1 MIYCSL
7 KGCRKRIDPDLHSRY
22 KNGTERIGKMNLV
35 LDIGILVFLV
45 FFFFLGIRRGAA
57 KTLVHILGTVAA
69 ITVSIWL
76 GQYLAQWIYETFFQQ
91 QLIQNMSQQIM
102 DTGGTQAQAGIA
114 SALSVLPDFVI
125 RLLPNFG
132 IDTSALAQSVQ
143 STADGAAQGIEVVI
157 APVIVALLS
166 LLVIIVLFLL
176 LSVVVKLVAGAVGK
190 VFQLPVL
197 RSVDAILGAVLGL
210 GQGLL
215 VVALLV
221 FFIKLLVPFLSDAPQ
236 VFNAQTVEN
245 TFLFRY
251 FYNIIPF
258 GGTLFEPSSAQA
270 FDTAISAGSVQGS
283 HIE

>member
-1 MIYCSL
+1 MSL
-7 KGCRKRIDPDLHSRY
+7 A
-22 KNGTERIGKMNLV
+22 
-35 LDIGILVFLV
+35 LDIGILVVVV
-45 FFFFLGIRRGAA
+45 FFFFQGIRRGAA
-57 KTLVHILGTVAA
+57 KALVHILGTVAA

-76 GQYLAQWIYETFFQQ
+76 GQYLGQWIYETFFQQ
-91 QLIQNMSQQIM
+91 QLIRNMSQQIM
-102 DTGGTQAQAGIA
+102 DTGGTQAQAGIS
-114 SALSVLPDFVI
+114 SALSILPDFVI

-143 STADGAAQGIEVVI
+143 STADAAAQGIEVVI

-166 LLVIIVLFLL
+166 LLVIVVLFLL

-190 VFQLPVL
+190 VFRLPVL
-197 RSVDAILGAVLGL
+197 RSADAVLGAVLGL
-210 GQGLL
+210 VQGIL
-215 VVALLV
+215 VIALLV

-258 GGTLFEPSSAQA
+258 GGTLFESSSAQA
-270 FDTAISAGSVQGS
+270 LDPAVFTGNTQRS